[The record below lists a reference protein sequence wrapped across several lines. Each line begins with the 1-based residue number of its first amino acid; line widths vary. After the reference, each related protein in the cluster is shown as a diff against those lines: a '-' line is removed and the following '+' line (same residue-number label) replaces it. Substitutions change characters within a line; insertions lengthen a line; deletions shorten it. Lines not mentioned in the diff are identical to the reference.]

1 MATQASENFVQQLY
15 VAYYGR
21 PADQEGQQ
29 YWADRADEEG
39 QGAIINAFGE
49 SQEFQDNYGDLN
61 NENLVNNLYQQLFSR
76 DADDAGLEYY
86 TGVLSSG
93 EKSLAEI
100 ALTISNA
107 AQGSDSIVLN
117 TKVQAADYYTDNA
130 PSYDADT
137 AQSLLAGID
146 GVNTGA
152 DFDAVVDQID
162 NAQDVAGIAA
172 DYQAFQSANASLDL
186 ANENFA
192 SALEDLEDSDLY
204 SDYDNVDGNTDSSV
218 TLDNVSSYLEDQ
230 QVALQSSIVT
240 NGTDAALEQDVSDAA
255 AAIRAVEGRF
265 NEDGTT
271 SVADGEVSYSASQLF
286 SSYQSA
292 TAAVEADVEADGTT
306 ADLATD
312 LNAAVAAYTANN
324 ADTSDGDLATLQAAL
339 DTYLADSNGDGQPDG
354 DEATFLD
361 AVATAQNGI
370 FSGEDDASVLEDGSA
385 GDNVESLLTTLD
397 ERNELVDD
405 AADAEDAITAVA
417 SAEFSAWQDA
427 QDAVEARADLR
438 DTIDTAQSDLAT
450 LQTAQDA
457 VDTAQT
463 NVEDAQDELGYDVD
477 VLDSATETGTDG
489 SADLFVFD
497 NEDTV
502 SADITLEA
510 NDALYLGSGYTLGDA
525 ENPND
530 NALEA
535 FFNDE
540 SGVLSV
546 EKFADGDT
554 SNVDLTL
561 TTDGSASVTGVSLND
576 DGVLTVA

>member
-172 DYQAFQSANASLDL
+172 DYQAFQSADASLDL

-204 SDYDNVDGNTDSSV
+204 SDYDSVDDSTDSSV

-240 NGTDAALEQDVSDAA
+240 KGTDAALEQDVSDAA
-255 AAIRAVEGRF
+255 ATIRAVEGRF

-324 ADTSDGDLATLQAAL
+324 ADTSDGDLTTLQDAL
-339 DTYLADSNGDGQPDG
+339 DTYLADSSG

-361 AVATAQNGI
+361 AVATAQDGV
-370 FSGEDDASVLEDGSA
+370 FSGKDDASILEDGTA

-405 AADAEDAITAVA
+405 ASEAEAAINTAA
-417 SAEFSAWQDA
+417 GDELTAWQNA
-427 QDAVEARADLR
+427 QAEVEARAELR
-438 DTIDTAQSDLAT
+438 DTVDTAQSDLAT

-463 NVEDAQDELGYDVD
+463 NLDDAQDELGYTVE
-477 VLDSATETGTDG
+477 VLDANPEAGNSDGT
-489 SADLFVFD
+489 ADLFVFD